1 MPPTAL
7 FIEHRTLPGKR
18 GEMVRIWERHV
29 KPRVEGNPAHLF
41 YFFCEDA
48 LDPDV
53 VRVFQLYESDEA
65 MSGFLGGEWYQD
77 YLLEVS
83 AVVIAPPRIFPAPLV
98 WSKTAPS
105 IHSHP
110 PIASPHASC
119 SA

>member
-1 MPPTAL
+1 MTAL
-7 FIEHRTLPGKR
+7 FIQHRTLPGKR
-18 GEMVRIWERHV
+18 GEMQRIWERHV

-65 MSGFLGGEWYQD
+65 MNAFPGGAWYQD
-77 YLLEVS
+77 YLSEVS
-83 AVVIAPPRIFPAPLV
+83 KVVAAPPVISPAPLV
-98 WSKTAPS
+98 WSKSPLPVPVPVS
-105 IHSHP
+105 
-110 PIASPHASC
+110 ASV